1 MQISSSSM
9 CKVVPREHYL
19 WSFRLIDVLSLHFL
33 HFLHLYT
40 FYIFTLLNFSHFFLE
55 FSMQG
60 CPMGALFLEL
70 SSEPPCPYESFMW
83 SSLNWIQR
91 RQRKL
96 KDNMVGLIFPLFG
109 EKIDSGRRRL
119 NSIPPLSSQMH
130 LSQLVAR
137 NGKMKV
143 RGSAS
148 RTHI

>member
-1 MQISSSSM
+1 MNS
-9 CKVVPREHYL
+9 P
-19 WSFRLIDVLSLHFL
+19 IDVLSLHFL
-33 HFLHLYT
+33 NFLHLYT
-40 FYIFTLLNFSHFFLE
+40 FYIFTPLNFSRFFLQ

-119 NSIPPLSSQMH
+119 NSIPPSLLSNALKSISCKKWENEGKR
-130 LSQLVAR
+130 LS
-137 NGKMKV
+137 K
-143 RGSAS
+143 
-148 RTHI
+148 